1 MNSKLKRSLTNGAA
15 ALALFGTCSAMAAI
29 SSIVTNV
36 ERTMVDSERFGG
48 CMVLLGDMPATLDCP
63 DNWVSA
69 SCTGDFNSANMGWRK
84 FESAQIAKVANNQVR
99 VYVDDG
105 RKHNGRCFLLRVDLY

>member
-1 MNSKLKRSLTNGAA
+1 MNKIIGTITKFATIGCLLWSSSSSAA
-15 ALALFGTCSAMAAI
+15 V
-29 SSIVTNV
+29 SSVVTDV

-48 CMVLLGDMPATLDCP
+48 CMVLLADMPATLNCP

-69 SCTGDFNSANMGWRK
+69 SCSGDFNSSNMGWRK
-84 FESAQIAKVANNQVR
+84 FESAQIAKVADNRVR

-105 RKHNGRCFLLRVDLY
+105 RKHNGRCFMLRIDLY